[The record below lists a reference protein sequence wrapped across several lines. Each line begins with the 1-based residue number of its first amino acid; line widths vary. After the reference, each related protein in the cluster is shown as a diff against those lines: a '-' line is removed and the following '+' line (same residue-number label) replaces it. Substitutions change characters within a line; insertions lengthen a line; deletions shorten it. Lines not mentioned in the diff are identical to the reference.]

1 LKRVLQP
8 GVSAIPRMARP
19 LPRAALQAAKHRE
32 AFGMSKK
39 YLSLEEAAAR
49 LGMDKAELNRLREK
63 GSIRAFADRGSWKF
77 KEEDVDNLA
86 RNRSLIS
93 DDDLFPSGES
103 SGTVELPTGD
113 SSGDLIFS
121 DDDLSGTNPTLITKG
136 NPYEETSD
144 SDVRL
149 IFDDVPQKGAKPGSS
164 KSAVD
169 SDSDV
174 KLTKRDSSGSFTA
187 AKTDSDVRLIKDK
200 SAGGK
205 GSDSDVK
212 LVSSQSSQQPPS
224 GSSVLD
230 DDSISLSGDSRS
242 PLGGDSGISLEMPDD
257 SGISLSHE
265 SVTIGAGDSGISLA
279 IEEDEG
285 ISLAETPVLRETETK
300 QPQPK
305 GPAAK
310 TPAAKGPAA
319 KSERTAPVKVASDDD
334 LSSTVPFLKNDDLLE
349 SDDAIPVLGASSGDV
364 DAASGS
370 ETSVITLDDDSN
382 EYDTSDS
389 DSAEVAIE
397 EDEEVDADLI
407 GEDDEIAEDVFGAE
421 DADFDDELTSGESSS
436 ELSAPRAT
444 VAVEQDWGTW
454 PLVGMALSTLFMLP
468 LGILMFDL
476 VRNLWHTDVQSRNPM
491 ASVLLDLFK

>member
-1 LKRVLQP
+1 
-8 GVSAIPRMARP
+8 
-19 LPRAALQAAKHRE
+19 
-32 AFGMSKK
+32 MSKK
-39 YLSLEEAAAR
+39 YLSLEEAADR

-63 GSIRAFADRGSWKF
+63 GSIRAFADRGNWKF

-86 RNRSLIS
+86 RNRSLVS
-93 DDDLFPSGES
+93 DDDLFPSGDS
-103 SGTVELPTGD
+103 SGTMELSTGD

-121 DDDLSGTNPTLITKG
+121 DDDLSGTHPTLITKG
-136 NPYEETSD
+136 TPYDETSD

-149 IFDDVPQKGAKPGSS
+149 IFDDVPQKGAKPASQ
-164 KSAVD
+164 SASD

-187 AKTDSDVRLIKDK
+187 PRTDSDVRLVKDK
-200 SAGGK
+200 TGAGK

-212 LVSSQSSQQPPS
+212 LVSSQSAGDSS
-224 GSSVLD
+224 GSSSHVLD
-230 DDSISLSGDSRS
+230 DDGISLAGDSRS

-279 IEEDEG
+279 LEEDEG
-285 ISLAETPVLRETETK
+285 ISLAETPVLRESEPK
-300 QPQPK
+300 KPQPK
-305 GPAAK
+305 APAGKAEK
-310 TPAAKGPAA
+310 AV
-319 KSERTAPVKVASDDD
+319 PVKAPSDDD
-334 LSSTVPFLKNDDLLE
+334 LSTTVPFLKNDDLLE
-349 SDDAIPVLGASSGDV
+349 SDDAIPVLGGSSGDV

-382 EYDTSDS
+382 EYDTADS

-436 ELSAPRAT
+436 ELSAPRAA

-454 PLVGMALSTLFMLP
+454 PLVGMALSTVFMLP

-491 ASVLLDLFK
+491 ASMLLDLFK